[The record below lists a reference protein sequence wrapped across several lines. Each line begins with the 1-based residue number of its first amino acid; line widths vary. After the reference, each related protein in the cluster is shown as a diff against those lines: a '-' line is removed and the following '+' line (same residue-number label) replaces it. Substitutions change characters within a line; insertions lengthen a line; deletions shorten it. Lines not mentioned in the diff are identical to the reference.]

1 MTNKLSIAFSAVA
14 LILVVFMAI
23 NLIQI
28 GSQLADVR
36 SSFSTQLSAL
46 SVVQKELSSIKAEMS
61 RAAQFTSTVT
71 VTVGSGAADWVSNI
85 YENVKDS
92 VVMITVDTRY
102 GTAVGSGFV
111 YDDKGHIVTNNHV
124 VTDGIR
130 FTVSFLDGTVLS
142 AMLVGRDPDTDLAVL
157 KIDPKDMQLKPLK
170 LGNSSNLKIGEQII
184 AIGNPFE
191 LAGSVTLGIV
201 SQKGRLLPT
210 ERGYLIPGIIQID
223 AAVNPGNSGGPLL
236 NSRGE
241 VVGVT
246 TAIESMTGEF
256 SGIGYAIS
264 SNIVARVVPVLIEKG
279 RYRHSYLGIT
289 GIELNS
295 AIAEAIGIKAKQGF
309 LVTNV
314 SPGSPAAN
322 AGIRAGNRTMTISG
336 QRIIVGGDVIVA
348 INGVPVKSLD
358 DILTYLVEKT
368 SPGDNVT
375 LTVIRDGSVI
385 DITVT
390 LGERP

>member
-1 MTNKLSIAFSAVA
+1 MTNRLSIVFSAVA
-14 LILVVFMAI
+14 LIFVVFMAI
-23 NLIQI
+23 NLVEI

-46 SVVQKELSSIKAEMS
+46 SVVQKELSSIKAEVG

-71 VTVGSGAADWVSNI
+71 VTVGRGAADWVPI
-85 YENVKDS
+85 VYENVKDS
-92 VVMITVDTRY
+92 VVMITVDTGY
-102 GTAVGSGFV
+102 GTTVGSGFV

-124 VTDGIR
+124 VADGIR

-142 AMLVGRDPDTDLAVL
+142 ATLVGRDPDTDLAVL

-184 AIGNPFE
+184 AVGNPFE

-256 SGIGYAIS
+256 AGIGYAIS

-295 AIAEAIGIKAKQGF
+295 AIAEAIGIKVKQGF

-336 QRIIVGGDVIVA
+336 QRIVVGGDVIVA

-368 SPGDNVT
+368 SPGDKVT
-375 LTVIRDGSVI
+375 LTVIRDGSLI

>member
-1 MTNKLSIAFSAVA
+1 MTNKFSIALSIVA
-14 LILVVFMAI
+14 LILVAVMAI
-23 NLIQI
+23 NLVQM
-28 GSQLADVR
+28 GYQLADLR
-36 SSFSTQLSAL
+36 SSFSTQYSVL
-46 SVVQKELSSIKAEMS
+46 SVVQKELSSVKAEVS
-61 RAAQFTSTVT
+61 RASQFTTTTTVT
-71 VTVGSGAADWVSNI
+71 IGGEATDWVSRI
-85 YENVKDS
+85 YEDVKDS
-92 VVMITVDTRY
+92 VVMITVETTY
-102 GTAVGSGFV
+102 GTGVGSGFV

-124 VTDGIR
+124 VSDGIQ

-142 AMLVGRDPDTDLAVL
+142 ATLVGQDPDTDLAVL

-184 AIGNPFE
+184 AVGNPFE

-246 TAIESMTGEF
+246 TAIESMTGQF
-256 SGIGYAIS
+256 AGIGYAIS

-279 RYRHSYLGIT
+279 RYTHSYLGIS

-295 AIAEAIGIKAKQGF
+295 AIADAIGIKAKQGF

-314 SPGSPAAN
+314 SPGSPAAS
-322 AGIRAGNRTMTISG
+322 AGIRAGNRTITVSG
-336 QRIIVGGDVIVA
+336 QSIKVGGDVIVA
-348 INGVPVKSLD
+348 INGIPVKGLD

-368 SPGDNVT
+368 SPGDKIT
-375 LTVIRDGSVI
+375 LTVIRNGVTM
-385 DITVT
+385 DISVT

>member
-1 MTNKLSIAFSAVA
+1 MSSKFSITFSLIA
-14 LILVVFMAI
+14 LVLVVFIAV
-23 NLIQI
+23 NLVQV
-28 GSQLADVR
+28 GNQLADLR
-36 SSFSTQLSAL
+36 SSFSTQLS
-46 SVVQKELSSIKAEMS
+46 SFSSIQKELSSVRAELS
-61 RAAQFTSTVT
+61 RIAPSTSTIT
-71 VTVGSGAADWVSNI
+71 ITAGGDSTGWVSNI
-85 YENVKDS
+85 YESVKDS

-102 GTAVGSGFV
+102 GTAVGSGFI

-124 VTDGIR
+124 VADGVK

-142 AMLVGRDPDTDLAVL
+142 ATLVGQDPDTDLAVL
-157 KIDPKDMQLKPLK
+157 KIDPKDISLKPLR
-170 LGNSSNLKIGEQII
+170 LGNSTNLKIGEMII
-184 AIGNPFE
+184 AVGNPFE

-223 AAVNPGNSGGPLL
+223 AAINPGNSGGPLL

-295 AIAEAIGIKAKQGF
+295 AIAEAIGINAKQGF
-309 LVTNV
+309 LVTSV

-322 AGIRAGNRTMTISG
+322 AGIRAGNRTITISG
-336 QRIIVGGDVIVA
+336 QRIPVGGDVIVA
-348 INGVPVKSLD
+348 INGVPVKGLD

-368 SPGDNVT
+368 SPGDKIT
-375 LTVIRDGSVI
+375 LTVIRDGAVI
-385 DITVT
+385 DVSVT